1 MKRIVYRSYTFPKK
15 TNNIYILSLH
25 IVSHGIVSLG
35 CVPVSEVTAAR
46 ITCVCVCV
54 CVCVSVCFCVCARAR
69 ACVCVGAQVENRI
82 THQLDEGEAAVAMG
96 HDEDILGC
104 SFGHKV
110 VPYILHMFLW

>member
-1 MKRIVYRSYTFPKK
+1 
-15 TNNIYILSLH
+15 
-25 IVSHGIVSLG
+25 
-35 CVPVSEVTAAR
+35 
-46 ITCVCVCV
+46 
-54 CVCVSVCFCVCARAR
+54 
-69 ACVCVGAQVENRI
+69 VENRI